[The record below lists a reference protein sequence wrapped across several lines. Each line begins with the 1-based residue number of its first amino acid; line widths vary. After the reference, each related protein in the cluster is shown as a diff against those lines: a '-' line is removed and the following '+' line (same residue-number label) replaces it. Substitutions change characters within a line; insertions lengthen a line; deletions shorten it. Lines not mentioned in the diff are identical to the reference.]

1 MDQANQGGTHVV
13 GGKLW
18 RAARTTALVL
28 ALGLTGS
35 LLVDLPASASANDDH
50 AKISYVPA
58 TGPWIKLGA
67 DRSDAQRPAAVAPDD
82 GITALSEETK
92 QGRLSRNSLSGIHL
106 AKGSRRALSSS

>member
-1 MDQANQGGTHVV
+1 MDQANRGGMHV

-18 RAARTTALVL
+18 RAARTTSLIL

-35 LLVDLPASASANDDH
+35 LLVDLPASASANDEQ
-50 AKISYVPA
+50 AISYVPA

-67 DRSDAQRPAAVAPDD
+67 DQSDAQRPAAVAPDD

-106 AKGSRRALSSS
+106 AKGSRTTLSSS

>member
-1 MDQANQGGTHVV
+1 MDQANRGGMHA

-18 RAARTTALVL
+18 RAARTTSLIL
-28 ALGLTGS
+28 ALGLTGT
-35 LLVDLPASASANDDH
+35 LLVDLPASASANDDQ

-67 DRSDAQRPAAVAPDD
+67 DRSDAQRPAAVAPND

-92 QGRLSRNSLSGIHL
+92 QGSQSRISLSGLHL
-106 AKGSRRALSSS
+106 AKGSRTTLSSS

>member
-1 MDQANQGGTHVV
+1 MDQANQDGTLSGGR
-13 GGKLW
+13 LRW
-18 RAARTTALVL
+18 AARTTSLLL

-67 DRSDAQRPAAVAPDD
+67 DQPDAQRKTAVAPDD

-92 QGRLSRNSLSGIHL
+92 QGRPSRNSRSGIQL
-106 AKGSRRALSSS
+106 AKGSRMELSS